1 MIICRHW
8 YRLYAPAEFTHRRN
22 IDQIKT
28 TDSLILALL
37 IWQAKTGIESQRR
50 FCECFNCLSHS
61 RFNRRSRQLLQLI
74 YQIRQ
79 EMNKKVDLNGQFLI
93 IDSFPVPVCQPIRN
107 YRAKIFRGYANIGYK
122 ATKKIYFYGF
132 KVHAIVSDDGYI
144 LDYVVTKASVH
155 DARETVELLENTH
168 PSNYYLLGDEGYL
181 GKELHQQLKQMGYE
195 LWTPYRKNMTGAKKH
210 NDHQLMAIRR
220 TIESDFSLLTH
231 YNAENNRARSLT
243 GFQARLEIA
252 ILTYNLA
259 YCLERFN

>member
-1 MIICRHW
+1 MVICRHW

-50 FCECFNCLSHS
+50 FCEYFNCLSHS

-107 YRAKIFRGYANIGYK
+107 YRAKIFGGYTNIDYK

-155 DARETVELLENTH
+155 DARETVELMENTH

-181 GKELHQQLKQMGYE
+181 GKDCI
-195 LWTPYRKNMTGAKKH
+195 N
-210 NDHQLMAIRR
+210 
-220 TIESDFSLLTH
+220 S
-231 YNAENNRARSLT
+231 
-243 GFQARLEIA
+243 
-252 ILTYNLA
+252 
-259 YCLERFN
+259 